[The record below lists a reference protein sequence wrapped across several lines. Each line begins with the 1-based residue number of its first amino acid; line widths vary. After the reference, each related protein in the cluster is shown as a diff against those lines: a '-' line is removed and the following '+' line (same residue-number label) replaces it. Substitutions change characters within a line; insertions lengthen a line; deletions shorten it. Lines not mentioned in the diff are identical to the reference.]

1 MQRSIAMFESII
13 PIGDKDIDH
22 GQKIG
27 KKGSPEIV
35 LEEEM
40 FEEIKKN
47 KVENSADNTYN
58 NRSANFREN
67 FHRESL
73 SYISNVLWR

>member
-1 MQRSIAMFESII
+1 MQRPIAMFESVIS
-13 PIGDKDIDH
+13 IGDKDINH
-22 GQKIG
+22 SQQIG
-27 KKGSPEIV
+27 KKGSQEIM

-47 KVENSADNTYN
+47 KVEDSSDNTYN

-67 FHRESL
+67 FHRKSL
-73 SYISNVLWR
+73 GEIGNVL